1 MSLPSYA
8 DVIEKVAPSVVTL
21 KGTRF
26 PATGTVYRE
35 RLVVTVAH
43 VMGRGSEGV
52 VTLHDG
58 RDVRAVLKGLDR
70 RADLAVVE
78 VDADLPVP
86 TWSGD
91 TTARTGDIVLAL
103 GRPTGLLR
111 ASAGMIASV
120 SGAWRSP
127 RGVAFDRYL
136 DVDGTLPPG
145 FSGGPLVTGV
155 GTVAGINTALVVRGG
170 TTLPST
176 TVARLVDA
184 ILRGES
190 SAPGFFGA
198 AVQAV
203 PLSSEQQVLAE
214 QESGLLVTAL
224 TDGGPAVQAGV
235 QVSDILL
242 SLDGEP
248 LTDVATLLAS
258 LGGRGGQT
266 VPVALVRGAEK
277 RSVDVTLTARAAKS
291 GCR

>member
-8 DVIEKVAPSVVTL
+8 DVIEKVAPSVVAL

-26 PATGTVYRE
+26 PATGTVFRD

-43 VMGRGSEGV
+43 VMGRGNEGM

-58 RDVRAVLKGLDR
+58 RDVRAVLKGVDR

-86 TWSGD
+86 AWGGD
-91 TTARTGDIVLAL
+91 TSARTGDVVLAL

-127 RGVAFDRYL
+127 RGVGFDRYL

-145 FSGGPLVTGV
+145 FSGGPLVIGD

-170 TTLPST
+170 TTLPAV
-176 TVARLVDA
+176 TVTRLVDA

-190 SAPGFFGA
+190 SAPGFLGA

-203 PLSSEQQVLAE
+203 RLSTEQQATAGT
-214 QESGLLVTAL
+214 ESGLLVTAL
-224 TDGGPAVQAGV
+224 TDGGPAMQAGV
-235 QVSDILL
+235 NVSDVLL
-242 SLDGEP
+242 SLDAEP
-248 LTDVATLLAS
+248 LTDVATLLAG
-258 LGGRGGQT
+258 LGGRGGKT
-266 VPVALVRGAEK
+266 VPVVVLRGTDK
-277 RSVDVTLTARAAKS
+277 RTLYVTLTARAAKA